1 MHIDRLARTLENSQ
15 GMVHGRKGKA
25 VSLKS
30 TEQRIDTGSMHAA
43 VLKQAFASIGR
54 RLGQLST
61 SSSL

>member
-30 TEQRIDTGSMHAA
+30 TEQPAVFRIRTAIEAPLGSCC
-43 VLKQAFASIGR
+43 
-54 RLGQLST
+54 
-61 SSSL
+61 